1 LLTLINDILDFS
13 KVEAG
18 KLEYESIEFN
28 LEELVEDCAE
38 VLSEQAHSKNIELI
52 CHLESDVHR
61 RVTGDP
67 TRIRQV
73 LTNLTGNAVK
83 FTNTGEVRIHVERL
97 ESTPEISALKFSI
110 IDTGV
115 GIAERAIDTV
125 FNSFA
130 QADGSTTRKFGGT
143 GLGLAI
149 SRQLIEGMGGRIG
162 VASEL
167 GKGSVFWFELEMPV
181 ASQTQ
186 VGQTQTEA
194 LLGQR
199 VLLVEGNTN
208 AREHLENLLSDQGIE
223 ADCEQTGSAALQMV
237 RRASNHNTPYDI
249 LLFNAQLPDMPGEV
263 LARCIEADPVFDDIK
278 LIPMTHVTQQ
288 VKELYPHHNP
298 RIAAHISKPIKRTDL
313 VRVLQRAINNE
324 LVDEVAEDKLR
335 SAVRIVYAE
344 IRILV
349 VEDNAV
355 NQEVA
360 IGMLEKIGF
369 QAEVADNGQAGLDR
383 LADETF
389 DLVLMDCQM
398 PVLDGY
404 AATRALR
411 ESEVN
416 GEHMPIIA
424 LTANAMTG
432 DAEKCLDSGM
442 DDYLSKPFE
451 ADALEEKIVFWLST
465 RISEL
470 TLIEDA
476 DDQMFKAA

>member
-1 LLTLINDILDFS
+1 
-13 KVEAG
+13 
-18 KLEYESIEFN
+18 
-28 LEELVEDCAE
+28 
-38 VLSEQAHSKNIELI
+38 
-52 CHLESDVHR
+52 
-61 RVTGDP
+61 
-67 TRIRQV
+67 
-73 LTNLTGNAVK
+73 
-83 FTNTGEVRIHVERL
+83 
-97 ESTPEISALKFSI
+97 
-110 IDTGV
+110 
-115 GIAERAIDTV
+115 
-125 FNSFA
+125 
-130 QADGSTTRKFGGT
+130 
-143 GLGLAI
+143 
-149 SRQLIEGMGGRIG
+149 
-162 VASEL
+162 
-167 GKGSVFWFELEMPV
+167 
-181 ASQTQ
+181 
-186 VGQTQTEA
+186 
-194 LLGQR
+194 
-199 VLLVEGNTN
+199 
-208 AREHLENLLSDQGIE
+208 LSDQGIE

-263 LARCIEADPVFDDIK
+263 LARCIEAAPAFDDIK

-383 LADETF
+383 LADEPF

-411 ESEVN
+411 ESEIN